1 MEESKFGDFE
11 DVSESQG
18 ADEYRGCANKNE
30 SDTSQE
36 TDEYIPRRAKMP
48 NKGQLIGLV
57 MQRLG
62 GNRMSVK
69 ATDNKTRNCRVPGKF
84 KRKFWLRPGD
94 AVIIE
99 PWLDDDDKADVVFQ
113 YKKGARFQL
122 DKTGILDKIK
132 SEF

>member
-1 MEESKFGDFE
+1 MEESKFGNFE
-11 DVSESQG
+11 EIESE
-18 ADEYRGCANKNE
+18 EEVKKENPE
-30 SDTSQE
+30 EE

-57 MQRLG
+57 TQRLG

-69 ATDNKTRNCRVPGKF
+69 ATDNKIRNCRVPGKF

-99 PWLDDDDKADVVFQ
+99 PWPDDDDKADVVFQ

-122 DKTGILDKIK
+122 DKTGILDRIK